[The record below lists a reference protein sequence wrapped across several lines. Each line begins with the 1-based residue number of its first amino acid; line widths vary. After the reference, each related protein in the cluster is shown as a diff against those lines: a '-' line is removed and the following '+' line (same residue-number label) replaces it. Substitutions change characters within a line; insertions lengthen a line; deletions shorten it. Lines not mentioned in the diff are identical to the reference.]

1 MAAPR
6 GVVLTAR
13 AAITGERAGAPLAVI
28 GGLPAA
34 TSAIAG
40 GVLEGAAVSNA
51 TVATDGTSAGTQL
64 NLLLASLRASG
75 VIA

>member
-1 MAAPR
+1 MASPKP
-6 GVVLTAR
+6 VVLTVR
-13 AAITGERAGAPLAVI
+13 AAVAGELSGQPLAVI